1 MAIDPSMLVS
11 PVPTEQA
18 PEATAEEKVFMKRAW
33 KYRTNKNASFIGAL
47 EEYTQPNKM
56 EMRGERIL
64 FTSEEDRLFARD
76 LIEKIEKWRH
86 SDIFY
91 NSLREGL
98 NG

>member
-1 MAIDPSMLVS
+1 MAIDPVFMTS

-18 PEATAEEKVFMKRAW
+18 PEATTEEKAFMKRAW
-33 KYRTNKNASFIGAL
+33 KYRINKNASFIGAL

-56 EMRGERIL
+56 EMRGEQIV
-64 FTSEEDRLFARD
+64 FASEEDQLFAKN

-86 SDIFY
+86 SDTFY

-98 NG
+98 NA